1 MKTTETDVVVIGSGS
16 TGLVAALTAAEGKA
30 KVILLEKMQSMG
42 GVSNFAE
49 GMFGAESDMQRQQ
62 YVTYSRDDAFK
73 TIMEYSH
80 WRANPRVVRAFV
92 DETASTIAW
101 LQKQGVEFVE
111 VTTNMPGGPL
121 VWHIL
126 KGPERERGS
135 LMIKTL
141 ASRAKEKGI
150 DFWLRTPAKKLIK
163 EARPGKGQ
171 SGVTGVI
178 VEKDGEEL
186 RINAKAIIIA
196 TGGYA
201 NNKEWIKKYSGF
213 DLGMNLT
220 PVGNVDK
227 MGDGIRMAWEIGAAE
242 EGMGVL
248 QLLRGGPVMGAGLS
262 FIGPLESASNQAT
275 LRVSQD
281 GERYC
286 DESIIGNF
294 AFDGNAMAKQKGKP
308 VFTIFDEALVLHW
321 KEKGTDLGTGRIY
334 PPGSR
339 LDIGEGLKEALET
352 KAQDV
357 YAADSVEELAGKIG
371 LSPTVL
377 KATVEEYNGFC
388 KKGHDDLFDKDP
400 KYLQPLKGPKFY
412 ALKSNLVFLG
422 TLGGIKINHKME
434 VVDKKENPIPGL
446 YAGGMDAGG
455 IYGDS
460 YDVKTCGGTLAF
472 GVNSGRIAAKNA
484 LKYIGSHPLP

>member
-1 MKTTETDVVVIGSGS
+1 MDRSAANTTNTDIVVVGSGS
-16 TGLVAALTAAEGKA
+16 TGMVAALTAAEGGA
-30 KVILLEKMQSMG
+30 KVILLEKMRSMG

-49 GMFGAESDMQRQQ
+49 GMFAAESDMQRQQ
-62 YVTYSRDDAFK
+62 YVSYTRDDAFK

-80 WRANPRVVRAFV
+80 WRANPRLVRAFV
-92 DETASTIAW
+92 NESASTIAW
-101 LQKQGVEFVE
+101 LQEQGVEFVE

-135 LMIKTL
+135 FMIKTL
-141 ASRAKEKGI
+141 ASRAKEKGV
-150 DFWLRTPAKKLIK
+150 DFWLATPAKKLIK
-163 EARPGKGQ
+163 EGNK
-171 SGVTGVI
+171 VTGII

-186 RINAKAIIIA
+186 QINAKAIIIA

-201 NNKEWIKKYSGF
+201 NNKEWIKKYTGF
-213 DLGMNLT
+213 DLGVNLT
-220 PVGNVDK
+220 TIGNVDK

-248 QLLRGGPVMGAGLS
+248 QLLKGGPVMGAGLS
-262 FIGPLESASNQAT
+262 FIGPLESASNQPG
-275 LRVSQD
+275 LWVNQD

-286 DESIIGNF
+286 DESIQGNF
-294 AFDGNAMAKQKGKP
+294 AFDGNALARQKGRS
-308 VFTIFDEALVLHW
+308 VFAIFDESLVHHW
-321 KEKGTDLGTGRIY
+321 MEKGTDLGTGRIF

-339 LDIGEGLKEALET
+339 LNIGEALKEALET
-352 KAQDV
+352 KAPDV
-357 YAADSVEELAGKIG
+357 FAADSVEELARTMG
-371 LSPTVL
+371 LNPTVL

-388 KKGHDDLFDKDP
+388 AKGHDDLFAKDP
-400 KYLQPLKGPKFY
+400 KYLRPLKGPKFY
-412 ALKSNLVFLG
+412 ALKCNLVFLG

-472 GVNSGRIAAKNA
+472 GVNSGRIAGKNA
-484 LKYIGSHPLP
+484 LKYIGK

>member
-1 MKTTETDVVVIGSGS
+1 MSRVNTEFDIVVVGSGS
-16 TGLVAALTAAEGKA
+16 TGLVAALTAVEGGA
-30 KVILLEKMQSMG
+30 KVIILEKMRSLG

-62 YVTYSRDDAFK
+62 YVSYTRDDAFK

-80 WRANPRVVRAFV
+80 WRANARLVRAFV
-92 DETASTIAW
+92 DESAATITW
-101 LQKQGVEFVE
+101 LQQQGVEFDE
-111 VTTNMPGGPL
+111 VTTNVPGGPV

-126 KGPERERGS
+126 KGPETERGS
-135 LMIKTL
+135 MMIKTL
-141 ASRAKEKGI
+141 TERAKEKGVE
-150 DFWLRTPAKKLIK
+150 FWLATQAKKLIK
-163 EARPGKGQ
+163 EGNKI
-171 SGVTGVI
+171 TGII

-186 RINAKAIIIA
+186 KIDAKAIIIA

-201 NNKEWIKKYSGF
+201 NNKEWIKKYTGF
-213 DLGMNLT
+213 DLGVNLF

-227 MGDGIRMAWEIGAAE
+227 MGEGIRMAWEIGAAE

-248 QLLRGGPVMGAGLS
+248 QFIRGGPVLGVGLS
-262 FIGPLESASNQAT
+262 FISPLESASNQPT
-275 LRVSQD
+275 LRVTQD

-294 AFDGNAMAKQKGKP
+294 AFDGNAMARLKGKS
-308 VFTIFDEALVLHW
+308 VFTIFDESLVNYW
-321 KEKGTDLGTGRIY
+321 MEEGTDMGTGRIY
-334 PPGSR
+334 PPGKR
-339 LDIGEGLKEALET
+339 LNIGEALKEALET
-352 KAQDV
+352 KAPDV
-357 YAADSVEELAGKIG
+357 YAANSVEELAGEIG
-371 LSPTVL
+371 LNPTVL

-388 KKGHDDLFDKDP
+388 AKGHDGLFAKNP
-400 KYLQPLKGPKFY
+400 KYLRPLKGPKFH

-460 YDVKTCGGTLAF
+460 YDVITCGGTLAF
-472 GVNSGRIAAKNA
+472 GVNSGRIAGKNA
-484 LKYIGSHPLP
+484 LKYIGI